1 MRLKTE
7 IFFAR
12 VSEAGWS
19 GHGHVSFQG
28 ELELGFPC
36 LSRRREKDPEGTP
49 HLSFYPTRS
58 VPPFWLSASLSAS
71 RCATHLMQCCHQQRP
86 SLASGPTQPGCLQDA
101 MARHEEEGGV
111 RLMRGILIIQHCDF
125 AMQGR
130 DYVCMLMPTTLRIRF
145 QFFQLALVRPRGVSD
160 AFRESSSRT
169 LFLQQL
175 AAEWQ
180 RSRTTRRKLCVRLT
194 KVYLRPPLSDV
205 SL

>member
-71 RCATHLMQCCHQQRP
+71 RCATHLVLPSATSQPRQRP
-86 SLASGPTQPGCLQDA
+86 DTTWMPA
-101 MARHEEEGGV
+101 
-111 RLMRGILIIQHCDF
+111 
-125 AMQGR
+125 GR
-130 DYVCMLMPTTLRIRF
+130 DGET
-145 QFFQLALVRPRGVSD
+145 
-160 AFRESSSRT
+160 
-169 LFLQQL
+169 
-175 AAEWQ
+175 
-180 RSRTTRRKLCVRLT
+180 
-194 KVYLRPPLSDV
+194 
-205 SL
+205 